1 MLTQTIEK
9 EDDLIS
15 NGPQDTQISVNI
27 DQNAQVAKV
36 EENKVV
42 DVKRYIQYQKMRE
55 EQIQTKKR
63 DEEDVEEEK
72 TLKKKVSQVNLSANI
87 PFKDESMF
95 G

>member
-55 EQIQTKKR
+55 EQI
-63 DEEDVEEEK
+63 
-72 TLKKKVSQVNLSANI
+72 
-87 PFKDESMF
+87 
-95 G
+95 